1 MLINDLHEAVGGTV
15 SSSSIQSHIKMPK
28 HWGPSGKS
36 DAGSSLRTTL
46 LDFT

>member
-1 MLINDLHEAVGGTV
+1 MLIDDLHKVVGN
-15 SSSSIQSHIKMPK
+15 SSSIQSHIKTPK
-28 HWGPSGKS
+28 HWDPSGDS